1 LKGCVTK
8 MSTPEMKLATQR
20 CAANPKAT
28 PEKPPTASRP
38 VTSTRSAFATESTD
52 AATTAQLNALSIN
65 AAFACLS
72 QEMPASP
79 RNAAK

>member
-1 LKGCVTK
+1 MNGCVTK

-38 VTSTRSAFATESTD
+38 VTSTLSALATDSTD
-52 AATTAQLNALSIN
+52 AAATTQLSALSIN
-65 AAFACLS
+65 VAFACLS
-72 QEMPASP
+72 HETPASP